1 MNNAL
6 FLDFNTLLPSNNPL
20 ILFFHELWDTR
31 REESNVH
38 FDLFRFIPSH
48 SGLMAVKTSWHIL
61 HLFNPLIFFCSPFYL
76 LSFFFCR
83 SSVFLSTY
91 QENGDSTILRWFI
104 SKMTIPPPG
113 HPLQYGRAEPLIV
126 LEG

>member
-61 HLFNPLIFFCSPFYL
+61 HLFNPLIFSALLSIFYL
-76 LSFFFCR
+76 FSSAAPAFSCPATKKMEIAQYYAGSFR
-83 SSVFLSTY
+83 
-91 QENGDSTILRWFI
+91 
-104 SKMTIPPPG
+104 K
-113 HPLQYGRAEPLIV
+113 
-126 LEG
+126 